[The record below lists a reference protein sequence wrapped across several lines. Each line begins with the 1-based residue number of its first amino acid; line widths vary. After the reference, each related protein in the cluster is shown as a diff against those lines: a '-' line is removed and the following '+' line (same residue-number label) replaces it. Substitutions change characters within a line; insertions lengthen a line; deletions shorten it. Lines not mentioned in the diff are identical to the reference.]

1 MKRLHFYIIKS
12 FVGPLILTFFI
23 VLFIQIMQFLWKYID
38 DLVGK
43 GLNLP
48 TISELLFY
56 FSVSFVPLA
65 LPLAILL
72 AALMTFGNLGENL
85 ELTALKSSGI
95 SLQKIMSPLIFF
107 VTFLSICAFFFSNNI
122 LPRANLKARSLLY
135 DITRQRPEINI
146 KKGEFYNG
154 IDGISIKIADREP
167 RTNLL
172 RKILVYD
179 HRDKAGNISVTYADS
194 GYMKITQDTTNL
206 IFTLYHGY
214 SYNEVIDQEKR
225 RRRRLV
231 NTYPHRRDVFDE
243 QELILE
249 LSGFG
254 LNRTDEDLFK
264 NQYAMLN
271 LQQLSHF
278 KDSLTKDLEDRKEI
292 FFRTL
297 QKTHLLVD
305 YSSRISLKNAS
316 GINDSA
322 KAAIFNPEKV
332 IEELTQPEK
341 EASIEKAL
349 IKARE
354 TKNYISS
361 SKDNLIWRAKNIRR
375 YQIEWHRKL
384 TLSFACFIFF
394 FIGAPLGAI
403 IRKGGLGTPIVISV
417 IFFIIYY
424 IISLSG
430 EKFVREIIILPFA
443 GMWFSSFVLL
453 PIGAFL
459 TYKATVDSAILNV
472 ETYINFFKKLFKIDI
487 ESPEQYGGI

>member
-1 MKRLHFYIIKS
+1 M
-12 FVGPLILTFFI
+12 TFFI

-43 GLNLP
+43 GLDLP
-48 TISELLFY
+48 TLSELLFY
-56 FSVSFVPLA
+56 FSVSFIPLA

-95 SLQKIMSPLIFF
+95 SLQKIMSPLIFL
-107 VTFLSICAFFFSNNI
+107 VVFLSIGAFFFSNNI
-122 LPRANLKARSLLY
+122 LPRANLKARSLLW
-135 DITRQRPEINI
+135 DIQQQRPEINI

-154 IDGISIKIADREP
+154 LEGISIKIADKEP

-172 RKILVYD
+172 HKILIYD
-179 HRDKAGNISVTYADS
+179 HREKAGNISVIYADS
-194 GYMKITQDTTNL
+194 GYMKMTLDTTNL

-214 SYNEVIDQEKR
+214 SYNEVIDEDKKKR
-225 RRRRLV
+225 RRAV
-231 NTYPHRRDVFDE
+231 KTYPHRRDVFE
-243 QELILE
+243 KQELIFE
-249 LSGFG
+249 LRDFG
-254 LNRTDEDLFK
+254 LSRTDEDLFK

-271 LQQLSHF
+271 MQQLSYF
-278 KDSLTKDLEDRKEI
+278 SDSLSHDFEDRKKL
-292 FFRTL
+292 FTNTMF
-297 QKTHLLVD
+297 KSHLLVD
-305 YSSRISLKNAS
+305 YSLRRRQDTTKV
-316 GINDSA
+316 NDSSEV
-322 KAAIFNPEKV
+322 AIFDPERV
-332 IEELTQPEK
+332 FEELTLSEK
-341 EASIEKAL
+341 ETTIERAL
-349 IKARE
+349 VQARS

-361 SKDNLIWRAKNIRR
+361 STYNLIYRAKRIRR

-403 IRKGGLGTPIVISV
+403 IRKGGLGTPMVISV
-417 IFFIIYY
+417 IFFVIYY

-430 EKFVREIIILPFA
+430 EKFVREVVVASFT
-443 GMWFSSFVLL
+443 GMWFSSLILL

-472 ETYINFFKKLFKIDI
+472 ETYINFFKKLFKINVED
-487 ESPEQYGGI
+487 SEQYGGI